1 MQNFAKILTGGIVA
15 VTVMLTSG
23 VNATMSTKKD
33 TKSAPPSK
41 GLPDTKESTPKK
53 KTVEA
58 GASIEAQENKLAPAK
73 EAPKK
78 SAK

>member
-23 VNATMSTKKD
+23 ANATMSTKD